1 MRVKKRWRCPA
12 LHLAHH
18 TGAPEIH
25 QTELSRVE
33 VETDTELLSL
43 DTPQTRV
50 LFDYKIKI

>member
-25 QTELSRVE
+25 QTELSRVK